1 MDRQRRWGGRFAI
14 DAGYGAYRGPSAPTD
29 WHAHHAVQVTIALA
43 GQQSFLLQTRI
54 DPNGPR
60 RHWAVVPSDE
70 PHMYEGTGEV
80 VSLYLDPET
89 VVGRTLDALARS
101 GDADRLA
108 ARANAVREEIV
119 EPDQALSWN
128 ADGL

>member
-1 MDRQRRWGGRFAI
+1 
-14 DAGYGAYRGPSAPTD
+14 
-29 WHAHHAVQVTIALA
+29 
-43 GQQSFLLQTRI
+43 
-54 DPNGPR
+54 
-60 RHWAVVPSDE
+60 
-70 PHMYEGTGEV
+70 MYEGTGEV